1 MKTQEGRDGKR
12 QNRPVLTSQIGFSM
26 HELNKYHP
34 LRAGGYSAKSTLKP
48 VAFLCPDSKAKHVTV
63 MGDFNDW
70 DPASHPMQ
78 QLFDGAWRVEIP
90 LGHGHHHYLFCIDGK
105 PCLDPRAQ
113 GIARNHKGEK
123 VSLVAV
129 S

>member
-1 MKTQEGRDGKR
+1 MDDLA
-12 QNRPVLTSQIGFSM
+12 NYS
-26 HELNKYHP
+26 P
-34 LRAGGYSAKSTLKP
+34 LRPGGYSAKNVIKP
-48 VAFLCPDSKAKHVTV
+48 VVFLCLETAASKVTV

-70 DPASHPMQ
+70 DPDAHPMQ
-78 QLFDGAWRVEIP
+78 QQFDGAWRLEIP
-90 LGHGHHHYLFCIDGK
+90 LNHGHHHYLFCIDGRA
-105 PCLDPRAQ
+105 CLDPRAQ